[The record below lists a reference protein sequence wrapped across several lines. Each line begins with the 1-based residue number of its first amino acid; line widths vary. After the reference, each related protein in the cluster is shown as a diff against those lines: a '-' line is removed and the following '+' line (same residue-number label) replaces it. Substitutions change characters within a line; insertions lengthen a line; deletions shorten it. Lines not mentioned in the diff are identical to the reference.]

1 MFDQLW
7 LGLYSPSGLHVLQ
20 YSGTVGLSST
30 GSSTGI
36 FGHDIQIRGPVGE
49 RSPVVAL
56 EVILDKL
63 RLSGC
68 ELLATVTW

>member
-1 MFDQLW
+1 MFDQLL

-30 GSSTGI
+30 GFSTGI
-36 FGHDIQIRGPVGE
+36 FGHDIHIRGPVGE